1 MGHIYHIASRSDWEQ
16 AQRDGT
22 YTMSTRGRTVEQVG
36 FIHCSDAGQVA
47 GVANFVFA
55 GASDLVLLVIDP
67 ERVHAKVQYDQV
79 PDEPAPYP
87 HIYGPLNAD
96 AVVDVRLFEPG
107 PDGVFRFDG

>member
-1 MGHIYHIASRSDWEQ
+1 MARIYHIASRPDWEQ
-16 AQRDGT
+16 ALRDGSYMT
-22 YTMSTRGRTVEQVG
+22 STRGRSVADVG

-55 GASDLVLLVIDP
+55 DADDLVLLVIDP
-67 ERVHAKVQYDQV
+67 DRVHAKVQYDDV

-96 AVVDVRLFEPG
+96 AVIDVRPFG
-107 PDGVFRFDG
+107 PDQDGVFRFNG